1 MGKIKQG
8 ILGGFSD
15 KVGTVIGSFWKGK
28 SYMRGLNQSYHD
40 AKTQDQLA
48 QRAKFGLMN
57 RFVSKLSTIVEIG
70 FKDSEHGTTANN
82 EAVRYNLL
90 HAITGTYPSFAVDYA
105 NVLVSMGP
113 LPNVEAPAAND
124 DGAGHLEV
132 SWTDNTGDGD
142 TTGDDPVMVLI
153 YNSDKD
159 ATHAFPAAAKR
170 GDQTFTFTNP
180 TNWSADTVHVYVAAK
195 SVKDST
201 TSRSEYLGTVIL
213 S

>member
-1 MGKIKQG
+1 MGTIKQG
-8 ILGGFSD
+8 ILGGFSG

-28 SYMRGLNQSYHD
+28 AYMRGLTQSYHD

-48 QRAKFGLMN
+48 QRAKFSLM
-57 RFVSKLSTIVEIG
+57 SKFISLVQGVAAIG
-70 FKDSEHGTTANN
+70 FKDAENGTTALN
-82 EAVRYNLL
+82 EALSYNIRN
-90 HAITGTYPSFAVDYA
+90 AITGTYPSFAVDYA

-132 SWTDNTGDGD
+132 TWTDNTGDGD
-142 TTGDDPVMVLI
+142 STGDDPVMILI

-159 ATHAFPAAAKR
+159 VARSIEAAAKR

-180 TNWSADTVHVYVAAK
+180 TAWSADTVHVYVAAK